1 MWDVFLGLMAT
12 EHNCWQCGTPD
23 VASLFCRYCNS
34 LQAPI
39 PNYFEFFGLP
49 RHLSIDLDQLQ
60 KQFYSLSRL
69 LHPDRYTRRSEQEK
83 HYSLQASSILNDAY
97 RVLRDPIRRSEYVL
111 NEAGFEIGD
120 PRNKEVPPELLEEVF
135 ELNMALDEL
144 RMGDTEVLPQLDEMR
159 QRFMDMLGEI
169 DEELEGQ
176 FQVHDAQTDE
186 ASRQEVLAR
195 IRSILNRRRYI
206 RNLVSETDKQLTSRN
221 A

>member
-1 MWDVFLGLMAT
+1 MSTA
-12 EHNCWQCGTPD
+12 HNCWQCGTPD

-49 RHLSIDLDQLQ
+49 CHLAVDPEHLQ

-111 NEAGFEIGD
+111 NQAGFEIGD

-144 RMGDTEVLPQLDEMR
+144 RMGDLEVLPQLDEMR
-159 QRFMDMLGEI
+159 QHFMDMLAEI
-169 DEELEGQ
+169 DSGLDAQ
-176 FQVHDAQTDE
+176 FLRHDAQPDQ
-186 ASRQEVLAR
+186 ASRQQVLAG

-206 RNLVSETDKQLTSRN
+206 RNLVSETDKQLTARN

>member
-1 MWDVFLGLMAT
+1 MSTA
-12 EHNCWQCGTPD
+12 HNCWQCGTPD

-34 LQAPI
+34 IQAPI
-39 PNYFEFFGLP
+39 PNYFEFFGLHC
-49 RHLSIDLDQLQ
+49 HLALNLDHLQ

-111 NEAGFEIGD
+111 KEAGFEIGEQRSKD
-120 PRNKEVPPELLEEVF
+120 VPPELLEEVF

-159 QRFMDMLGEI
+159 QRFLDLQGEI
-169 DEELEGQ
+169 DGELAIQ
-176 FQVHDAQTDE
+176 FLRHDSQSDD
-186 ASRQEVLAR
+186 ASRRQVLAG

-206 RNLVSETDKQLTSRN
+206 HNLVDEVDKQLTSRN

>member
-1 MWDVFLGLMAT
+1 MSTA
-12 EHNCWQCGTPD
+12 HNCWQCGTPD

-49 RHLSIDLDQLQ
+49 CHLAIDPDNLQ
-60 KQFYSLSRL
+60 KQFYALSRL

-97 RVLRDPIRRSEYVL
+97 RVLRDPITRSEYVL
-111 NEAGFEIGD
+111 KQAGFEIDD

-144 RMGDTEVLPQLDEMR
+144 KSGDMEVLPELDGMR
-159 QRFMDMLGEI
+159 QRFMDMLSDIDGE
-169 DEELEGQ
+169 LKTQ
-176 FQVHDAQTDE
+176 FLRHDAQTGD
-186 ASRQEVLAR
+186 ASRQEVLAS

-206 RNLVSETDKQLTSRN
+206 RNLVNETDKQLTSRN

>member
-1 MWDVFLGLMAT
+1 MSTA
-12 EHNCWQCGTPD
+12 HNCWQCGTPD

-39 PNYFEFFGLP
+39 PDYFEFFGLE
-49 RHLSIDLDQLQ
+49 RDLAIDLDHLQ
-60 KQFYSLSRL
+60 KQFYALSRL

-97 RVLRDPIRRSEYVL
+97 RVLRDPIRRAEYVL
-111 NEAGFEIGD
+111 KEAGFEIGHQ
-120 PRNKEVPPELLEEVF
+120 RNKDVPPELLEEVF

-144 RMGDTEVLPQLDEMR
+144 KMGDTEVLPQLDEMR
-159 QRFMDMLGEI
+159 RRFMDMLGAS
-169 DEELEGQ
+169 DVELDTL
-176 FQVHDAQTDE
+176 FRSHDAQFDVD
-186 ASRQEVLAR
+186 SRREVLAG

-206 RNLVSETDKQLTSRN
+206 GNLVSEVDKQLTSRN

>member
-1 MWDVFLGLMAT
+1 MST

-34 LQAPI
+34 LQAPT

-49 RHLSIDLDQLQ
+49 RQLAVDPDHLQ
-60 KQFYSLSRL
+60 KQFYALSRL

-144 RMGDTEVLPQLDEMR
+144 RMGDLEVLPQLDEMR
-159 QRFMDMLGEI
+159 QRFMDMLAEI
-169 DEELEGQ
+169 DSELGTQ
-176 FQVHDAQTDE
+176 FLRHDAQPDE
-186 ASRQEVLAR
+186 PSRQQVLAG

>member
-1 MWDVFLGLMAT
+1 MSTA
-12 EHNCWQCGTPD
+12 HNCWQCGTPD

-39 PNYFEFFGLP
+39 PNYYEFFGLP
-49 RHLSIDLDQLQ
+49 CHLALNPDHLQ

-111 NEAGFEIGD
+111 KEAGFEIGEQRSKD
-120 PRNKEVPPELLEEVF
+120 VPPELLEEVF

-159 QRFMDMLGEI
+159 RHFLQLQADI
-169 DEELEGQ
+169 DAELETQ
-176 FQVHDAQTDE
+176 FLRHDAQTND
-186 ASRQEVLAR
+186 ASRREVLAG

-206 RNLVSETDKQLTSRN
+206 HNLIDEVDKQLTSRN